1 MSPFPGPALSTNGPR
16 ASSSWRELGWLTGD
30 VVRNPGMIS
39 DETICGVRSFHRI
52 VFGDVSDAYQF
63 FPSPS
68 RISDNPDYRTNLQ
81 HGRITDIYYK

>member
-1 MSPFPGPALSTNGPR
+1 SVSTWTVNNLYAERNMSGRVF
-16 ASSSWRELGWLTGD
+16 WD

-39 DETICGVRSFHRI
+39 DETICGVQSFHRI

-81 HGRITDIYYK
+81 HGWITDIYYK

>member
-1 MSPFPGPALSTNGPR
+1 
-16 ASSSWRELGWLTGD
+16 
-30 VVRNPGMIS
+30 MIS